1 MAYFIAAG
9 TLQTMILLM
18 GDDGPYDDLQGAER
32 IAPGTLAEVLR
43 RATDSVSLIATGG
56 FDELA
61 TLLDTDQAL
70 IRTKIARLFLVGGCA
85 EGFLPIDPR
94 IKERYPERFGGT
106 PDPAFG
112 RLLTSGEGVIWLPG
126 DVCLWRHWDE
136 EKQAATLLSTL
147 PAFCLARHPEPMPW
161 LRLFRTV
168 PARVTVDERGNITE
182 LTSNAPSPNLYV
194 VVAVDG
200 AALSRFLVA
209 QLVSD
214 SSA

>member
-1 MAYFIAAG
+1 MMF
-9 TLQTMILLM
+9 LLGE
-18 GDDGPYDDLQGAER
+18 GDPYDDAQGAEQVL
-32 IAPGTLAEVLR
+32 PGQLAEALE
-43 RATDSVSLIATGG
+43 RAPEPVNVIATGG
-56 FDELA
+56 FDELLV
-61 TLLDTDQAL
+61 LLEANQAL
-70 IRTKIARLFLVGGCA
+70 IRSKVARLFLVGGRA

-94 IKERYPERFGGT
+94 LKERYPERFGGD

-136 EKQAATLLSTL
+136 EKQEATLLSTL

-161 LRLFRTV
+161 LRLFRVV
-168 PARVTVDERGNITE
+168 PARVAVDASGKLTE
-182 LTSNAPSPNLYV
+182 LLVNAPSPNLYV

-209 QLVSD
+209 EVVS
-214 SSA
+214 

>member
-1 MAYFIAAG
+1 
-9 TLQTMILLM
+9 MILQL
-18 GDDGPYDDLQGAER
+18 GPSDPYNDAPQ
-32 IAPGTLAEVLR
+32 IAPGTLAEALR
-43 RATDSVSLIATGG
+43 LVTEPMSLIATGG

-61 TLLDTDQAL
+61 ALLETDRAL
-70 IRTKIARLFLVGGCA
+70 VRSKIARLFLIGGHA

-94 IKERYPERFGGT
+94 LKERYPERFGGA

-136 EKQAATLLSTL
+136 QKQEATLLSTL

-161 LRLFRTV
+161 LRLFRTI
-168 PARVTVDERGNITE
+168 PARVSVDESGALTE
-182 LTSNAPSPNLYV
+182 LLVNAPSPNIYV
-194 VVAVDG
+194 IVAIDG

-209 QLVSD
+209 ERVVS
-214 SSA
+214 

>member
-1 MAYFIAAG
+1 MF
-9 TLQTMILLM
+9 LL
-18 GDDGPYDDLQGAER
+18 GECDPYDDAQGAEQVLPGQLTEALER
-32 IAPGTLAEVLR
+32 APEPV
-43 RATDSVSLIATGG
+43 SVIATGG
-56 FDELA
+56 FDELLA
-61 TLLDTDQAL
+61 LLETNQAL
-70 IRTKIARLFLVGGCA
+70 IRSKVARLFLVGGRA

-94 IKERYPERFGGT
+94 LKERYPERFGGD

-136 EKQAATLLSTL
+136 EKQEATLLSTL

-161 LRLFRTV
+161 LRLFRVV
-168 PARVTVDERGNITE
+168 PARVAVDASGKLTE
-182 LTSNAPSPNLYV
+182 LLVNAPSPNLYV

-209 QLVSD
+209 EVVS
-214 SSA
+214 

>member
-1 MAYFIAAG
+1 
-9 TLQTMILLM
+9 MILHL
-18 GDDGPYDDLQGAER
+18 GPPDPYNAAPQ
-32 IAPGTLAEVLR
+32 IAPGTLAEALR
-43 RATDSVSLIATGG
+43 IVPEPVNLIATGG

-70 IRTKIARLFLVGGCA
+70 IRTKIARLFLVGGRA

-182 LTSNAPSPNLYV
+182 LTSNDLSPNLYV
-194 VVAVDG
+194 VVAIDG

>member
-1 MAYFIAAG
+1 MN
-9 TLQTMILLM
+9 
-18 GDDGPYDDLQGAER
+18 
-32 IAPGTLAEVLR
+32 
-43 RATDSVSLIATGG
+43 LIVTGS

-70 IRTKIARLFLVGGCA
+70 IRTKIARLFLVGGRA

-94 IKERYPERFGGT
+94 LKERYPERFAGA

-136 EKQAATLLSTL
+136 ETQAATLLSTL

-168 PARVTVDERGNITE
+168 PARVSVDEAGALTE
-182 LTSNAPSPNLYV
+182 LLVNAPSPNLYV
-194 VVAVDG
+194 IIAIDG
-200 AALSRFLVA
+200 AALSRYLLA
-209 QLVSD
+209 
-214 SSA
+214 

>member
-1 MAYFIAAG
+1 MN
-9 TLQTMILLM
+9 LLLGQ
-18 GDDGPYDDLQGAER
+18 GDPYDQ
-32 IAPGTLAEVLR
+32 APRVTPESLSETL
-43 RATDSVSLIATGG
+43 RATPEPVSLIVTAE
-56 FDELA
+56 FEALDALLA
-61 TLLDTDQAL
+61 SDQAL
-70 IRTKIARLFLVGGCA
+70 IRSKVARLFLVGGRA

-94 IKERYPERFGGT
+94 LKERYPERFGGD

-136 EKQAATLLSTL
+136 EKQEATLLSTL

-161 LRLFRTV
+161 LRLFRVV
-168 PARVTVDERGNITE
+168 PARVAVDASGKLTE
-182 LTSNAPSPNLYV
+182 LLVNAPSPNLYV

-209 QLVSD
+209 EVVS
-214 SSA
+214 